1 MEDQIYSFV
10 LRGNLAKVAM
20 ERTELLGRSNNSN
33 YIDSEIA
40 EHLSIDLLD
49 EEHVIISKKM
59 ASVYVAITSFEN
71 MVRDFIAKTL
81 SEEKGE
87 NWWEESVSEA
97 IRKRAES
104 RRKEEE
110 KIKWHQQRG
119 DRLLNYTEMG
129 DLNNII
135 QQNWNEFED
144 YLISLD
150 WARQII
156 NTLERSRNVIMHG
169 GELGDRDIERG
180 LSSLRKR
187 RHLFV
192 KIVPIIHPNT

>member
-10 LRGNLAKVAM
+10 LRGNLTKVAM
-20 ERTELLGRSNNSN
+20 EKTQLLKNDIGSK

-40 EHLSIDLLD
+40 EHLSINLLED
-49 EEHVIISKKM
+49 GHVKISKKM
-59 ASVYVAITSFEN
+59 AAVYVAITSFEN

-87 NWWEESVSEA
+87 DWWETCVSDA
-97 IRKRAES
+97 IRRKAES

-119 DRLLNYTEMG
+119 DRILNYTEMG

-135 QQNWNEFED
+135 AQNWEQFED
-144 YLISLD
+144 YLNNLE

-169 GELGDRDIERG
+169 GELGDRDIERVG
-180 LSSLRKR
+180 TNIRDW
-187 RHLFV
+187 V
-192 KIVPIIHPNT
+192 NQVG

>member
-10 LRGNLAKVAM
+10 LRGNLTKVAM
-20 ERTELLGRSNNSN
+20 EKTQLLKNNIGSK
-33 YIDSEIA
+33 YINSEIA
-40 EHLSIDLLD
+40 EHLSINLLD
-49 EEHVIISKKM
+49 DGHVKISKKM
-59 ASVYVAITSFEN
+59 AAVYVAITSFEN
-71 MVRDFIAKTL
+71 MVRDFIEKTL

-87 NWWEESVSEA
+87 EWWKTCVSEA
-97 IRKRAES
+97 IRKKAES

-119 DRLLNYTEMG
+119 DRILNYTEMG

-135 QQNWNEFED
+135 AQNWEKFED
-144 YLISLD
+144 YLNNLE

-169 GELGDRDIERG
+169 GELGDRDIERVG
-180 LSSLRKR
+180 TNIRDW
-187 RHLFV
+187 V
-192 KIVPIIHPNT
+192 NQVG

>member
-20 ERTELLGRSNNSN
+20 ERTQLLKRSHNSN
-33 YIDSEIA
+33 YIDKEIA

-49 EEHVIISKKM
+49 ESHVIISKKM

-81 SEEKGE
+81 SEESGE
-87 NWWEESVSEA
+87 DWWEKSVSEA

-119 DRLLNYTEMG
+119 DRQLNYTEMG

-135 QQNWNEFED
+135 QQNWDKFED

-169 GELGDRDIERG
+169 GELGDRDIERVG
-180 LSSLRKR
+180 TNIRDWINQ
-187 RHLFV
+187 V
-192 KIVPIIHPNT
+192 G

>member
-1 MEDQIYSFV
+1 MEDEIYSFV

-20 ERTELLGRSNNSN
+20 ERTQLLKNNIGSS

-40 EHLSIDLLD
+40 EHLSIDLLED
-49 EEHVIISKKM
+49 GHVKISKKM
-59 ASVYVAITSFEN
+59 AAVYVAITSFEN

-81 SEEKGE
+81 SEENGE
-87 NWWEESVSEA
+87 DWWEKCVSDA

-119 DRLLNYTEMG
+119 DRILNYTEMG

-135 QQNWNEFED
+135 AQNWEQFED
-144 YLISLD
+144 YLNNLE

-169 GELGDRDIERG
+169 GELGDRDIERVG
-180 LSSLRKR
+180 TNIRDW
-187 RHLFV
+187 V
-192 KIVPIIHPNT
+192 NQVG

>member
-20 ERTELLGRSNNSN
+20 ERTQLLKKTHNSN
-33 YIDSEIA
+33 YINKEIA
-40 EHLSIDLLD
+40 NHLSIDLLD
-49 EEHVIISKKM
+49 ENHVMISKKM

-87 NWWEESVSEA
+87 DWWEESVSEG
-97 IRKRAES
+97 IRKKAES

-169 GELGDRDIERG
+169 GELGDRDIERVG
-180 LSSLRKR
+180 TNIRDWINQ
-187 RHLFV
+187 V
-192 KIVPIIHPNT
+192 G

>member
-169 GELGDRDIERG
+169 GELGDRDIERVG
-180 LSSLRKR
+180 TNIRDW
-187 RHLFV
+187 V
-192 KIVPIIHPNT
+192 NQVG

>member
-10 LRGNLAKVAM
+10 LRGNLTKVAM
-20 ERTELLGRSNNSN
+20 EKTQLLKNNIGSK
-33 YIDSEIA
+33 YINSEIA
-40 EHLSIDLLD
+40 EHLSINLLD
-49 EEHVIISKKM
+49 DGHVKISKKM
-59 ASVYVAITSFEN
+59 AEVYVAITSFEN
-71 MVRDFIAKTL
+71 MVRDFIEKTL

-87 NWWEESVSEA
+87 EWWKTCVSEA
-97 IRKRAES
+97 IRKKAES

-119 DRLLNYTEMG
+119 DRILNYTEMG

-135 QQNWNEFED
+135 AQNWEKFED
-144 YLISLD
+144 YLNNLE

-169 GELGDRDIERG
+169 GELGDRDIERVG
-180 LSSLRKR
+180 TNIRDW
-187 RHLFV
+187 V
-192 KIVPIIHPNT
+192 NQVG

>member
-1 MEDQIYSFV
+1 LEDQIYSFV

-20 ERTELLGRSNNSN
+20 DRTQLLKKHGDSN
-33 YIDSEIA
+33 YIDSELA
-40 EHLSIDLLD
+40 AHLSIELLD
-49 EEHVIISKKM
+49 EEHVKISKKM

-87 NWWEESVSEA
+87 DWWEECVSDA
-97 IRKRAES
+97 IRKKAES

-119 DRLLNYTEMG
+119 ERLLNYTEMG

-135 QQNWNEFED
+135 LQNWDKFED

-169 GELGDRDIERG
+169 GELGDRDIERVG
-180 LSSLRKR
+180 TNIRDWINQ
-187 RHLFV
+187 V
-192 KIVPIIHPNT
+192 G

>member
-59 ASVYVAITSFEN
+59 ASVYVAITSFKN

-169 GELGDRDIERG
+169 GELGDRDIERVG
-180 LSSLRKR
+180 TNIRDWINQ
-187 RHLFV
+187 V
-192 KIVPIIHPNT
+192 G

>member
-144 YLISLD
+144 YLISLV

-169 GELGDRDIERG
+169 GELGDRDIERVG
-180 LSSLRKR
+180 TNIRDWINQ
-187 RHLFV
+187 V
-192 KIVPIIHPNT
+192 G

>member
-10 LRGNLAKVAM
+10 LRGNLTKVAM
-20 ERTELLGRSNNSN
+20 EKTQLLKNNIGSK
-33 YIDSEIA
+33 YINSEIA
-40 EHLSIDLLD
+40 EHLSINLLD
-49 EEHVIISKKM
+49 DGHVKISKKM
-59 ASVYVAITSFEN
+59 AAVYVAITSFEN
-71 MVRDFIAKTL
+71 MVIDFIEKTL

-87 NWWEESVSEA
+87 EWWKTCVSEA
-97 IRKRAES
+97 IRKKAES

-119 DRLLNYTEMG
+119 DRILNYTEMG

-135 QQNWNEFED
+135 AQNWEKFED
-144 YLISLD
+144 YLNNLE

-169 GELGDRDIERG
+169 GELGDRDIERVG
-180 LSSLRKR
+180 TNIRDW
-187 RHLFV
+187 V
-192 KIVPIIHPNT
+192 NQVG

>member
-10 LRGNLAKVAM
+10 LRGNLSKIAV
-20 ERTELLGRSNNSN
+20 ERTQLLKNINDSA

-40 EHLSIDLLD
+40 EHLSISLLD
-49 EEHVIISKKM
+49 DEHVKVSKKM

-71 MVRDFIAKTL
+71 MVRDFIEKTL
-81 SEEKGE
+81 SELEGE
-87 NWWEESVSEA
+87 NWWEKCVSGS
-97 IRKRAES
+97 IRKKAET

-119 DRLLNYTEMG
+119 DRILNYTEMK

-135 QQNWNEFED
+135 AQNWEQFES
-144 YLISLD
+144 YLNTLE

-169 GELGDRDIERG
+169 GELGDRDIERVG
-180 LSSLRKR
+180 TNIRDWINQ
-187 RHLFV
+187 V
-192 KIVPIIHPNT
+192 G

>member
-10 LRGNLAKVAM
+10 LRGNLTKIAI
-20 ERTELLGRSNNSN
+20 ERTQLLGKSHNSN
-33 YIDSEIA
+33 YIDKEIA

-49 EEHVIISKKM
+49 ESHVIISKKM

-81 SEEKGE
+81 SEKNGE
-87 NWWEESVSEA
+87 DWWEKCVSDN
-97 IRKRAES
+97 IRKRAEN
-104 RRKEEE
+104 RKKDEE

-119 DRLLNYTEMG
+119 DRILNYTEMG

-135 QQNWNEFED
+135 QQNWDEFED

-169 GELGDRDIERG
+169 GELGDRDIERVG
-180 LSSLRKR
+180 TNIRDWINQ
-187 RHLFV
+187 V
-192 KIVPIIHPNT
+192 G

>member
-20 ERTELLGRSNNSN
+20 DRTQLLKKNCDSN

-40 EHLSIDLLD
+40 THLSVELLD
-49 EEHVIISKKM
+49 DEHVKVSKKM

-87 NWWEESVSEA
+87 EWWEKSVSES
-97 IRKRAES
+97 IRKKAES

-119 DRLLNYTEMG
+119 ERLLNYTEMG

-135 QQNWNEFED
+135 LQNWDDFED

-169 GELGDRDIERG
+169 GELGERDIERVG
-180 LSSLRKR
+180 TNIRDWINQ
-187 RHLFV
+187 V
-192 KIVPIIHPNT
+192 G

>member
-110 KIKWHQQRG
+110 KIKWHRQRG

-169 GELGDRDIERG
+169 GELGDRDIERVG
-180 LSSLRKR
+180 TNIRDWINQ
-187 RHLFV
+187 V
-192 KIVPIIHPNT
+192 G

>member
-10 LRGNLAKVAM
+10 LRGNLAKIAV
-20 ERTELLGRSNNSN
+20 EKTQLLKRIGDSN

-49 EEHVIISKKM
+49 DVHVIVSKKM
-59 ASVYVAITSFEN
+59 AAVYVVITSFEN

-81 SEEKGE
+81 SEENGE
-87 NWWEESVSEA
+87 EWWEKCVSEN

-129 DLNNII
+129 DLTNII
-135 QQNWNEFED
+135 SQNWSEFED
-144 YLISLD
+144 YLISLE
-150 WARQII
+150 WAKQII

-169 GELGDRDIERG
+169 GELGDRDIERVG
-180 LSSLRKR
+180 TNIRDWINQLG
-187 RHLFV
+187 
-192 KIVPIIHPNT
+192 

>member
-20 ERTELLGRSNNSN
+20 ERTGLLGRSNNSN

-169 GELGDRDIERG
+169 GELGDRDIERVG
-180 LSSLRKR
+180 TNIRDWINQ
-187 RHLFV
+187 V
-192 KIVPIIHPNT
+192 G

>member
-110 KIKWHQQRG
+110 KIKWHQLRG

-129 DLNNII
+129 D
-135 QQNWNEFED
+135 
-144 YLISLD
+144 
-150 WARQII
+150 
-156 NTLERSRNVIMHG
+156 
-169 GELGDRDIERG
+169 
-180 LSSLRKR
+180 
-187 RHLFV
+187 
-192 KIVPIIHPNT
+192 

>member
-20 ERTELLGRSNNSN
+20 ERTQLLKKTHNSN
-33 YIDSEIA
+33 YINKEIA
-40 EHLSIDLLD
+40 NHLSIDLLD
-49 EEHVIISKKM
+49 ENHLMISKKID
-59 ASVYVAITSFEN
+59 SVYVAITSFEN

-87 NWWEESVSEA
+87 DWWEESVSEG
-97 IRKRAES
+97 IRKKAES

-135 QQNWNEFED
+135 QQNWDNFED

-169 GELGDRDIERG
+169 GELGDRDIERVG
-180 LSSLRKR
+180 TNIRDWINQ
-187 RHLFV
+187 V
-192 KIVPIIHPNT
+192 G

>member
-110 KIKWHQQRG
+110 K
-119 DRLLNYTEMG
+119 
-129 DLNNII
+129 
-135 QQNWNEFED
+135 
-144 YLISLD
+144 
-150 WARQII
+150 
-156 NTLERSRNVIMHG
+156 
-169 GELGDRDIERG
+169 
-180 LSSLRKR
+180 
-187 RHLFV
+187 
-192 KIVPIIHPNT
+192 

>member
-20 ERTELLGRSNNSN
+20 ERTQLLKKCSNSN
-33 YIDSEIA
+33 YIDSELA
-40 EHLSIDLLD
+40 EHLSIELLD
-49 EEHVIISKKM
+49 EGHVKISKKM

-81 SEEKGE
+81 SEENGE
-87 NWWEESVSEA
+87 DWWEKCVSDS
-97 IRKRAES
+97 IRKKAES

-135 QQNWNEFED
+135 LQNWSQFED
-144 YLISLD
+144 YLISLE

-169 GELGDRDIERG
+169 GELGNRDIERVG
-180 LSSLRKR
+180 TNIRDWINQ
-187 RHLFV
+187 V
-192 KIVPIIHPNT
+192 G

>member
-1 MEDQIYSFV
+1 
-10 LRGNLAKVAM
+10 M

-169 GELGDRDIERG
+169 GELGDRDIERVG
-180 LSSLRKR
+180 TNIRDWINQ
-187 RHLFV
+187 V
-192 KIVPIIHPNT
+192 G

>member
-20 ERTELLGRSNNSN
+20 ERTQLLNKSHNSN
-33 YIDSEIA
+33 YIDKEIA

-49 EEHVIISKKM
+49 EDHVEISKKM

-81 SEEKGE
+81 SETEGE
-87 NWWEESVSEA
+87 NWWEKCVSENV
-97 IRKRAES
+97 RKRAES

-135 QQNWNEFED
+135 QQNWNKFED

-169 GELGDRDIERG
+169 GELGDRDIERVG
-180 LSSLRKR
+180 TNIRDWINQ
-187 RHLFV
+187 V
-192 KIVPIIHPNT
+192 G

>member
-1 MEDQIYSFV
+1 MEDQIYSFD

-169 GELGDRDIERG
+169 GELGDRDIERVG
-180 LSSLRKR
+180 TNIRDWINQ
-187 RHLFV
+187 V
-192 KIVPIIHPNT
+192 G

>member
-1 MEDQIYSFV
+1 LEDQIYSFV

-169 GELGDRDIERG
+169 GELGDRDIERVG
-180 LSSLRKR
+180 TNIRDWINQ
-187 RHLFV
+187 V
-192 KIVPIIHPNT
+192 G

>member
-1 MEDQIYSFV
+1 MKDQIYSFV
-10 LRGNLAKVAM
+10 LKGNLTKVAM
-20 ERTELLGRSNNSN
+20 EKTQLLKKHSNSN

-40 EHLSIDLLD
+40 THLSIDLLD
-49 EEHVIISKKM
+49 DEHVKISKKM

-71 MVRDFIAKTL
+71 MIRDFIAKTL
-81 SEEKGE
+81 SEKIGE
-87 NWWEESVSEA
+87 NWWQNNVSDN
-97 IRKRAES
+97 IRKKAES

-135 QQNWNEFED
+135 SQNWDQFED

-169 GELGDRDIERG
+169 GELGSRDIERVG
-180 LSSLRKR
+180 TNIRDWINQ
-187 RHLFV
+187 V
-192 KIVPIIHPNT
+192 G

>member
-169 GELGDRDIERG
+169 GELGDRDIERVG
-180 LSSLRKR
+180 TNIRDWINQ
-187 RHLFV
+187 V
-192 KIVPIIHPNT
+192 G

>member
-10 LRGNLAKVAM
+10 LRGNLTKVAM
-20 ERTELLGRSNNSN
+20 EKTQLLKNNIGSK

-40 EHLSIDLLD
+40 EHLSINLLD
-49 EEHVIISKKM
+49 DGHVKISKKM
-59 ASVYVAITSFEN
+59 AAVYVAITSFEN
-71 MVRDFIAKTL
+71 MARDFIEKTL
-81 SEEKGE
+81 SEDRGE
-87 NWWEESVSEA
+87 EWWGKCVSDT
-97 IRKRAES
+97 IRRKAES

-119 DRLLNYTEMG
+119 DRILNYTEMG

-135 QQNWNEFED
+135 AQNWEQFED
-144 YLISLD
+144 YLNNLE

-169 GELGDRDIERG
+169 GELGDRDIERVG
-180 LSSLRKR
+180 TNIRDW
-187 RHLFV
+187 V
-192 KIVPIIHPNT
+192 NQVG

>member
-20 ERTELLGRSNNSN
+20 QRTQLLDKSNNSS
-33 YIDSEIA
+33 YIDEEIA

-49 EEHVIISKKM
+49 ESHVIISKKM

-71 MVRDFIAKTL
+71 MVRDFIEKNL
-81 SEEKGE
+81 SEIEGE
-87 NWWEESVSEA
+87 NWWENCVSDA
-97 IRKRAES
+97 IRKKAES

-119 DRLLNYTEMG
+119 DRILNYTEMG

-135 QQNWNEFED
+135 AQNWEHFED
-144 YLISLD
+144 YLNNLE

-169 GELGDRDIERG
+169 GELGDRDIERVG
-180 LSSLRKR
+180 TNIRDWINQ
-187 RHLFV
+187 V
-192 KIVPIIHPNT
+192 G

>member
-20 ERTELLGRSNNSN
+20 DRTQLLSKAHNSN
-33 YIDSEIA
+33 YIDEEIA

-49 EEHVIISKKM
+49 EGHVIISKRM

-81 SEEKGE
+81 SEERGE
-87 NWWEESVSEA
+87 DWWEKSVSDG
-97 IRKRAES
+97 IRKKAES

-169 GELGDRDIERG
+169 GELGDRDIERVG
-180 LSSLRKR
+180 TNIRDWINQ
-187 RHLFV
+187 V
-192 KIVPIIHPNT
+192 G

>member
-49 EEHVIISKKM
+49 EEHVIISQKM

-169 GELGDRDIERG
+169 GELGDRDIERVG
-180 LSSLRKR
+180 TNIRDWINQ
-187 RHLFV
+187 V
-192 KIVPIIHPNT
+192 G